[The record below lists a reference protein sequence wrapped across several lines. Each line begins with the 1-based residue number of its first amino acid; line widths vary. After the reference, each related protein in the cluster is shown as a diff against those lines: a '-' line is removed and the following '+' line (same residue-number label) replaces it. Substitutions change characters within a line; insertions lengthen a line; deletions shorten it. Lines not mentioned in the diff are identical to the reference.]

1 MSSESETPRRTG
13 AGLFDWVFRNRRT
26 GRITIGQRP
35 NLSLW
40 VFLVSA
46 AVEHFVTDDTPASSV
61 LGWIAEVAL
70 AAWAVDEVL
79 RGVNPWRRALG
90 LAGCA
95 LVAARLV
102 ALVH

>member
-1 MSSESETPRRTG
+1 MSPESDTPRHIG
-13 AGLFDWVFRNRRT
+13 AALFDWVFRNRRT

-35 NLSLW
+35 NLSLS
-40 VFLVSA
+40 VFLVA
-46 AVEHFVTDDTPASSV
+46 TAIGYFVADDTGAHTV

-90 LAGCA
+90 LGGCVLTVAG
-95 LVAARLV
+95 LVSLLR
-102 ALVH
+102 